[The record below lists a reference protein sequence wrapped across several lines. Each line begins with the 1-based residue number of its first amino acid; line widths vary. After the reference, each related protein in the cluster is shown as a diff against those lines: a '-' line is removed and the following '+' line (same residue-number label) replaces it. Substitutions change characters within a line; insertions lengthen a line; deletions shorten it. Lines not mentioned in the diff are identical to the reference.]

1 MASQSGAPLHV
12 IHVVNSKDIYQIAAA
27 VPFSRKDF
35 DEQLTEKIKAQLQEA
50 IDSQPNEVDTVLHA
64 LIGHPLDTVLKTIK
78 DINADLLV
86 MGAFGEGGPG
96 RGASAFS
103 TKCARRSPI
112 NVLLVHESW
121 PENTNSVL
129 ACIDFSEYSDRVA
142 DEAASLAVFTGATLI
157 LIHAHSNPFDV
168 FHWGFSPIDIS
179 DEYAQYKDSL
189 RGQLSN
195 IANRVGKQNAG
206 LTVESELLYAVDYTK
221 AIVARVKK
229 PDADIAVIGAK
240 GRTNLSY
247 ILLGS
252 TTEKILRDTDTSVL
266 TVRQ

>member
-1 MASQSGAPLHV
+1 MASHSGASLHV
-12 IHVVNSKDIYQIAAA
+12 IHAVNSKDIYQIAAA

-35 DEQLTEKIKAQLQEA
+35 DEQLKENIKGQLQEA
-50 IDSQPNEVDTVLHA
+50 VDSQLDGIGAVLHA
-64 LIGHPLDTVLKTIK
+64 SIGHPLDTVLKTIK

-86 MGAFGEGGPG
+86 IGAFGAGGPG

-103 TKCARRSPI
+103 TKCARRSPV

-121 PENTNSVL
+121 PDSANSVL

-142 DEAASLAVFTGATLI
+142 DEAASIAVFTGAKLI

-189 RGQLSN
+189 RSQLNN
-195 IANRVGKQNAG
+195 IVKRVGEQHAG
-206 LTVESELLYAVDYTK
+206 LTVESELLYGVDYTK
-221 AIVARVKK
+221 AILARVKK
-229 PDADIAVIGAK
+229 PDVNIAVIGAK

-252 TTEKILRDTDTSVL
+252 TTEKMLRDTDISVL